1 MCIKIKELCYSIIG
15 LFNKCAHEYDLEYS
29 EMKKDDDMINEQ
41 NNKMLHC
48 PVVIMM
54 DSNTNNIL
62 STPLKD
68 NVNIK
73 QKKEE
78 EWEFL

>member
-1 MCIKIKELCYSIIG
+1 
-15 LFNKCAHEYDLEYS
+15 
-29 EMKKDDDMINEQ
+29 MKKDDDMINEQ